1 MSLAKNSTG
10 EEPKST
16 LLVNLSW
23 LISFNKSYLVMVD
36 FSPLSLT
43 TSWFKYEGDIKLY
56 SLNLLTGLYTFVPL
70 SLDKL

>member
-1 MSLAKNSTG
+1 MSLAKNSIG

-16 LLVNLSW
+16 LLVNLSS

-43 TSWFKYEGDIKLY
+43 TSWFKYEGDINY
-56 SLNLLTGLYTFVPL
+56 IH
-70 SLDKL
+70 